1 MPSTDARQPFL
12 SPKNIPLWIC
22 VILALTFA
30 ILGVAH
36 NQPAAAG
43 AAAAAFAAQAR

>member
-22 VILALTFA
+22 AILALTFA
-30 ILGVAH
+30 VLGVAH
-36 NQPAAAG
+36 NRPAAAG
-43 AAAAAFAAQAR
+43 AAVASAAQAR